1 MFLWRM
7 DAEKSCPNCRAAM
20 KLESKTPRFLSF
32 ECPKCAF
39 VVIEWRKKMRRR
51 RSCAASVA
59 KHSIQN
65 SEGKGRSRAKWNK
78 P

>member
-1 MFLWRM
+1 M
-7 DAEKSCPNCRAAM
+7 DAEKSCPNCHAAM
-20 KLESKTPRFLSF
+20 KLVSKTPGFLSF

-39 VVIEWRKKMRRR
+39 AVIEVAKEDARR